1 MPKPKSSRAAVRNTP
16 QPKTHQYVDAVFTD
30 DFGRERA
37 LTVSSAASF
46 SKKKLGTS
54 SRAIARKADREMEW
68 VIKSGD
74 RETARAIRKLRKQ
87 EREFDRSIAR
97 FFRRKIRTVARPT
110 TELKNKPPK
119 PRAVRPS
126 RTMQALPSYGGF
138 IRDRQNRIG
147 VFFDAKYYSSRTSR
161 PGVAMRM
168 TKYIWRGAALD
179 ERGAP
184 MFRSNVGETIEE
196 VVCGFDHLEQVN
208 RSAQKGAKVLNTAV
222 LAMDYRW
229 TPEQM
234 LEVGEA
240 WAKER
245 IGQYGLPYAIALHE
259 PPPNGD
265 ERNWHIH
272 VNWSW
277 RPLERVV
284 AYEWLVSESLRTE
297 LDGREG
303 MRFLRERFAALS
315 TEMSFTRGDCD
326 VYTGLSHAARGLP
339 IETQK
344 KLYEEKTRRARAGEF
359 VADNEENH
367 ERVLRSKAAMID
379 DYLRREDERLAR
391 LQEIEQRVASRIARS
406 IAIPRVPS
414 IACKVAKM
422 GQVPTRVNIEM
433 LRPAKIVSGDML
445 HAPRAS
451 VRPLTDGLTRAA
463 QSLRERMLVGRFA
476 NLRISTVHLP
486 AVPVAPMPAFR
497 MHLFKL
503 NVGRT
508 ELRTMARML
517 PSITVPLQGFSSAA
531 VVPPKRSQI
540 PQAAETPK
548 YITVPPMQ
556 PRPFVLTR
564 AGGHQALRPPLVVPP
579 SAHPRVPPRAFKI
592 TKLKVRESLTVPA
605 LATIRDYPS
614 APLKRSGF
622 AYGWLKSIR
631 PMRKAPIPG
640 PAMPTP
646 TSPVVPAEASPPRAI
661 FTKHRP
667 AIVPEMIA
675 AETWEAIERAIRRA
689 GQALREDKDTAR
701 RAATEATREPAQ
713 SSSNANSPWLLLQL
727 LEEQRSLITKVKD
740 GRWILSPD
748 LANAAGLTED
758 QIASASIQRTLEN
771 EAKNQRGEIAAVAEF
786 IAADPR
792 RYLVR
797 KDEGWRLASTAPEP
811 LRRIVYRWR
820 GEAKVQ
826 EVLELLSKLTAAPGD
841 VAEVVERRRK
851 FVLGHIFGPTEPHE
865 RSQIADRVKSSP
877 IPPLWDSGRDM

>member
-1 MPKPKSSRAAVRNTP
+1 MPKPKSSRATVRNTP
-16 QPKTHQYVDAVFTD
+16 QPKKHKFVEAVFTD

-46 SKKKLGTS
+46 SKKKLGTA
-54 SRAIARKADREMEW
+54 SRAMARKAERELNRA
-68 VIKSGD
+68 IRTGD
-74 RETARAIRKLRKQ
+74 RETARAIRKLRQQ

-97 FFRRKIRTVARPT
+97 FFRRKIRTVARPKS
-110 TELKNKPPK
+110 ELKHKPPK
-119 PRAVRPS
+119 LRAIKPS
-126 RTMQALPSYGGF
+126 RAMQALPSYGGF

-147 VFFDAKYYSSRTSR
+147 VFFDAKYYSSRTAR

-168 TKYIWRGAALD
+168 TKYIWHGAALD

-196 VVCGFDHLEQVN
+196 VVCAFDHLEQVN

-222 LAMDYRW
+222 LAMDHRW
-229 TPEQM
+229 TWEQM
-234 LEVGEA
+234 MEMGEA
-240 WAKER
+240 WAEER
-245 IGQYGLPYAIALHE
+245 FGQYGLPFAIALHE

-272 VNWSW
+272 VNWSC
-277 RPLERVV
+277 RPLERVA

-303 MRFLRERFAALS
+303 MRLLRERFAAQS
-315 TEMSFTRGDCD
+315 TELSFRRGDCD

-359 VADNEENH
+359 VAENEENH

-379 DYLRREDERLAR
+379 DDLRREDVRLTR
-391 LQEIEQRVASRIARS
+391 LQEIERRVASRIAHS

-414 IACKVAKM
+414 IACKVAKL
-422 GQVPTRVNIEM
+422 GWAPTQVNIEI
-433 LRPAKIVSGDML
+433 LRPAKIIEGNML
-445 HAPRAS
+445 HGPRAS
-451 VRPLTDGLTRAA
+451 VRPLTDGLTRVA
-463 QSLRERMLVGRFA
+463 QSLRERMQEGNFA
-476 NLRISTVHLP
+476 NLRISTVRLP
-486 AVPVAPMPAFR
+486 AVPAMPTPAFR
-497 MHLFKL
+497 MHLFKP
-503 NVGRT
+503 NFSRI
-508 ELRTMARML
+508 ELRTLARML

-531 VVPPKRSQI
+531 IFPPGRSQI
-540 PQAAETPK
+540 PQAVETPT
-548 YITVPPMQ
+548 YIAVLPM
-556 PRPFVLTR
+556 RPTAFVLTPV
-564 AGGHQALRPPLVVPP
+564 GGHQALMPPLVVPP
-579 SAHPRVPPRAFKI
+579 RVHPRVPPRAFKI
-592 TKLKVRESLTVPA
+592 IKLKVPEPLTVPA
-605 LATIRDYPS
+605 LATIRDHPS
-614 APLKRSGF
+614 APLERIGF
-622 AYGWLKSIR
+622 AYEWLKSIS
-631 PMRKAPIPG
+631 PMRRAPIPE
-640 PAMPTP
+640 PTMPMP
-646 TSPVVPAEASPPRAI
+646 TSPAVPAEAAPPRVI
-661 FTKHRP
+661 FTKPRP

-701 RAATEATREPAQ
+701 RAATEATREHAQ

-727 LEEQRSLITKVKD
+727 LEEQRSLITKAKD

-771 EAKNQRGEIAAVAEF
+771 EAKNQKGEIAAVAEF

-797 KDEGWRLASTAPEP
+797 KAEGWRLASKAPEP
-811 LRRIVYRWR
+811 LRRTVYGWR

-826 EVLELLSKLTAAPGD
+826 EVLELLSKLTAAPGG
-841 VAEVVERRRK
+841 VAEVIERRKR
-851 FVLGHIFGPTEPHE
+851 FFLDHIFGRTEQDEQAQTAKRVE
-865 RSQIADRVKSSP
+865 RSP
-877 IPPLWDSGRDM
+877 ITPGWDGGREI

>member
-1 MPKPKSSRAAVRNTP
+1 MRKPKSSRAAARNTP

-46 SKKKLGTS
+46 SKKRIGTS
-54 SRAIARKADREMEW
+54 SRAMARKADREMERA
-68 VIKSGD
+68 VKSGD

-110 TELKNKPPK
+110 TELKHKPPK
-119 PRAVRPS
+119 PRAIRPS

-184 MFRSNVGETIEE
+184 MFRTNVGETIEE

-208 RSAQKGAKVLNTAV
+208 RSAQRGAKVLNTAV

-245 IGQYGLPYAIALHE
+245 FGQYGLPYAIALHE

-265 ERNWHIH
+265 DRNWHIH

-315 TEMSFTRGDCD
+315 TEMSFNRGDCD
-326 VYTGLSHAARGLP
+326 VYTGLSHAARGLR

-359 VADNEENH
+359 VAANEENH

-379 DYLRREDERLAR
+379 DDLRREDERLAR
-391 LQEIEQRVASRIARS
+391 LQEIERRVASRIALG

-414 IACKVAKM
+414 IAYKLVKM
-422 GQVPTRVNIEM
+422 GRAPTRVNIEM
-433 LRPAKIVSGDML
+433 LRPAKIIEGDIL
-445 HAPRAS
+445 QAPRAS
-451 VRPLTDGLTRAA
+451 IRPFTDGLTRVAR
-463 QSLRERMLVGRFA
+463 SLRERMQEGKFA
-476 NLRISTVHLP
+476 NLRISTARLAAVP
-486 AVPVAPMPAFR
+486 AVPTPAFR

-503 NVGRT
+503 NFRRT
-508 ELRTMARML
+508 ELHTMARML
-517 PSITVPLQGFSSAA
+517 PSITVLLQGFSSAA
-531 VVPPKRSQI
+531 VVPPRRSQI
-540 PQAAETPK
+540 PQAAETPT
-548 YITVPPMQ
+548 YIAVTSMR
-556 PRPFVLTR
+556 PRPFVLTPV
-564 AGGHQALRPPLVVPP
+564 GGHQALTPSLVVPSP
-579 SAHPRVPPRAFKI
+579 LHPTVPPRAFKI
-592 TKLKVRESLTVPA
+592 TKLKVPEPVTVPA
-605 LATIRDYPS
+605 LPTIRDYPS
-614 APLKRSGF
+614 APLERIGF
-622 AYGWLKSIR
+622 GNGWLKSIR

-640 PAMPTP
+640 PAMPMP
-646 TSPVVPAEASPPRAI
+646 TSPVVPAEASPPRVI
-661 FTKHRP
+661 FTKPRP

-727 LEEQRSLITKVKD
+727 LEEQRSLITKAKD

-758 QIASASIQRTLEN
+758 QIASTSIQRTLEN
-771 EAKNQRGEIAAVAEF
+771 EAKNQKGEIAAVAEF

-797 KDEGWRLASTAPEP
+797 KAEGWRLASKAPEP
-811 LRRIVYRWR
+811 LRRTVYGWR

-826 EVLELLSKLTAAPGD
+826 EVLELLSKLTAAPGG
-841 VAEVVERRRK
+841 VAEVVERRKR
-851 FVLGHIFGPTEPHE
+851 FFLDHIFGPIEQDEQAQTAKRVE
-865 RSQIADRVKSSP
+865 RSP
-877 IPPLWDSGRDM
+877 IPPGWDGGREI